1 MRCRPSCLRSLAL
14 LMRRSRLSSGRIRP
28 LSGGLD
34 VTRDWS
40 EFRGAF
46 DVERFQALA
55 AAAPYVGEIGLDG
68 ASRVPM
74 AMQRHTLASV
84 LGVLQQSPRITS
96 LHSYKATSEIVSLIE
111 ECPQSG
117 LILHWWL
124 GTECETA
131 RAVELGCYFSVNRSS
146 ARRRDLLARIPLD
159 RVLPETIIRLGIR
172 AEGLADRAKWGML
185 RRHLQKPTV
194 LVRRKFA
201 GEPGRL
207 LRPSFKRLEPANC
220 SPSGSDANW
229 RRCRRVLRTGS
240 GQSVC
245 WPGIGG
251 GKDLR

>member
-1 MRCRPSCLRSLAL
+1 MRALPPLDMHAHVDTGIEAAELSALQAIVFAVTRSLDEAEQAL
-14 LMRRSRLSSGRIRP
+14 KRADTTTIWGVGCHP
-28 LSGGLD
+28 GL
-34 VTRDWS
+34 VGVQR
-40 EFRGAF
+40 AF

-159 RVLPETIIRLGIR
+159 RVLPETDHPFGDKGRGPRRPGEVGHVEAALAEAHGLSTKEIRR
-172 AEGLADRAKWGML
+172 RTWQTLAAIVQETGTGQLLPER
-185 RRHLQKPTV
+185 
-194 LVRRKFA
+194 VRRQLA
-201 GEPGRL
+201 
-207 LRPSFKRLEPANC
+207 A
-220 SPSGSDANW
+220 
-229 RRCRRVLRTGS
+229 V
-240 GQSVC
+240 
-245 WPGIGG
+245 
-251 GKDLR
+251 